1 MVFLSSL
8 TRFTLTWVSNS
19 KFWILACI
27 LLHLTSLANCLLS
40 VHFVGCL
47 NGSWP
52 NFSALVLL
60 IQCSKDTKFS
70 ALLSQMDCYPS
81 LGFLRMGFFSRPEAV
96 VTCAELLLGLEA
108 GEGVLVVR
116 DISEASRR
124 GSLAGCSPLVVAVPW
139 PSSLPD
145 GQWEPYSPVGWG
157 EQQGHCSTPANAL
170 PSPMALLSET
180 FQGLKGKRETERG
193 QETKG
198 GIKSKNVPWSFLQQ
212 NAEKVISNFFH
223 LRDEATK

>member
-1 MVFLSSL
+1 M
-8 TRFTLTWVSNS
+8 
-19 KFWILACI
+19 
-27 LLHLTSLANCLLS
+27 
-40 VHFVGCL
+40 
-47 NGSWP
+47 
-52 NFSALVLL
+52 
-60 IQCSKDTKFS
+60 
-70 ALLSQMDCYPS
+70 
-81 LGFLRMGFFSRPEAV
+81 

-139 PSSLPD
+139 PSSLPG
-145 GQWEPYSPVGWG
+145 GQREPYSPVGWG

-198 GIKSKNVPWSFLQQ
+198 GIKSKNVP
-212 NAEKVISNFFH
+212 
-223 LRDEATK
+223 